1 MTRSNPVRRAA
12 MGATALAFLA
22 IGPMSGGFAPLSSPA
37 GGEAT
42 STVLPAPPASG
53 VMGFVVDAFVPPIV
67 PGKDACPDGP
77 VLKVRDAYLAGLPAA
92 ERERLLRKEN
102 EKELTSRWQLDVFG
116 ANETNVCSQ
125 PDAFDRPLVRTVQSK
140 YGYGIDLD
148 EGAGPKDGADCGQQ
162 DFTSPT
168 GETGIDNQEY
178 RVQGCKLE
186 WRGADGQPSD
196 VAVGMKQFMA
206 SGEWSQVILL
216 RGVDS
221 LVRDDDVEVIYGNTP
236 DRPMLDSQGN
246 FLRGAT
252 FTIST
257 APPRHRNV
265 LKGRIV
271 NGVLTTEP
279 RRIQLTQT
287 WGQGG
292 AADIRGQRATYDFH
306 AGRLKLT
313 FQPDGSLKGFV
324 GGYRP
329 LFDLIISPSL
339 GSAGSP
345 LVAGI
350 DCAAELKT
358 IRKYA
363 DGLRDPKTG
372 RCEGISS
379 AQRISAVPAFINDA
393 PAIARSAA
401 Q

>member
-1 MTRSNPVRRAA
+1 MNLSHPVRRLVMA
-12 MGATALAFLA
+12 GTALAFLA
-22 IGPMSGGFAPLSSPA
+22 IGPMTGGFAPLSAPA
-37 GGEAT
+37 EGEAT
-42 STVLPAPPASG
+42 SAALPAPPADG

-67 PGKDACPDGP
+67 PGKDACPEGP
-77 VLKVRDAYLAGLPAA
+77 ALKMRDAYIAGLSPA
-92 ERERLLRKEN
+92 ERERLTRKEN
-102 EKELTSRWQLDVFG
+102 AAELDRLWQMTAFG
-116 ANETNVCSQ
+116 PNETNVCSQ
-125 PDAFDRPLVRTVQSK
+125 PDAFDHPMLRTVQSK
-140 YGYGIDLD
+140 YGYGLDLD
-148 EGAGPKDGADCGQQ
+148 GGAKNGADCGQQ

-178 RVQGCKLE
+178 RAQGCKLE

-196 VAVGMKQFMA
+196 VAVGMKQFIA

-221 LVRDDDVEVIYGNTP
+221 MVRDDDVEVIYGNTP

-265 LKGRIV
+265 LKGRIAG
-271 NGVLTTEP
+271 GVLTTEP
-279 RRIQLTQT
+279 ARIQLTQT

-292 AADIRGQRATYDFH
+292 AADLRGNRSTYDYH
-306 AGRLKLT
+306 QGRLKLT
-313 FQPDGSLKGFV
+313 FQRDGSLTGLV

-329 LFDLIISPSL
+329 LFDVIVSPAL
-339 GSAGSP
+339 GSAGSA

-358 IRKYA
+358 LRKLA

-372 RCEGISS
+372 KCEGISS
-379 AQRISAVPAFINDA
+379 AQRISAVPAFVNDA
-393 PAIARSAA
+393 PAVIRSAA
-401 Q
+401 K